1 MLLKFLSVVLTCW
14 LSLFSAPGKRTEEE
28 KDTCKG
34 KTQQEGCQQTAGTGY
49 DLSTVDYL
57 ILNI

>member
-14 LSLFSAPGKRTEEE
+14 LSLFSVPGKRTVEEA
-28 KDTCKG
+28 DTCKG
-34 KTQQEGCQQTAGTGY
+34 KTKQEACKQTSGTGY

>member
-14 LSLFSAPGKRTEEE
+14 LSLFSVPGKRTVEE
-28 KDTCKG
+28 KETCKG
-34 KTQQEGCQQTAGTGY
+34 KTKQEASQQAAGTGY

>member
-14 LSLFSAPGKRTEEE
+14 LSLFSAPGKHAVEE
-28 KDTCKG
+28 KDTCKC
-34 KTQQEGCQQTAGTGY
+34 KTQQEGCQQAAGTGY

>member
-14 LSLFSAPGKRTEEE
+14 LSLFAAPGKRTVEE

-34 KTQQEGCQQTAGTGY
+34 KTQQEGCQQAAGTGY